1 MKMDL
6 SKQILNNMRQ
16 YIDSENMLLT
26 LVYGS
31 QSWNYFNKKNS
42 DIDMMFIVKNKQPE
56 MQQQLIADFMKLNI
70 SLNYELDTEVPYE
83 NKLVISLDDV
93 LKALE
98 GIAFQQSNTLTI
110 QPIQKTEKFLNSTT
124 IKYRLILSAFTTN
137 PLLLSGEVEL
147 FVTITQL
154 AFLVILNVIIIHYKR
169 DYFTIQDLLEK
180 ILTNGIYS
188 GEDYLGYKSN
198 PIQIESYRVFLTE
211 QLNLLTIKK
220 IAVFKSGTYYINFED
235 FKSYYYTK
243 LSNLKNVVRKMDKI
257 PYTNTPVGK
266 KQQRDE
272 IFEVIKC

>member
-1 MKMDL
+1 MDL
-6 SKQILNNMRQ
+6 SMKILNIMNK

-42 DIDMMFIVKNKQPE
+42 DIDMMFIVKNEQSK
-56 MQQQLIADFMKLNI
+56 MQKQLITDFMKLNI

-98 GIAFQQSNTLTI
+98 GTAFQQNNALTI
-110 QPIQKTEKFLNSTT
+110 QPILKTEEFLNSTT

-169 DYFTIQDLLEK
+169 DYFTIQGLLER
-180 ILTNGIYS
+180 ILTNGIHS

-220 IAVFKSGTYYINFED
+220 IALFKYGTYYVNFDD

-243 LSNLKNVVRKMDKI
+243 LSNFKKMVRKMDKV
-257 PYTNTPVGK
+257 PYTNIPV
-266 KQQRDE
+266 R
-272 IFEVIKC
+272 